1 MKAVIV
7 ERVIRTLKWMIGRV
21 LLGIYG
27 KDVGRYTQ
35 FLDLI
40 VERYNKSE
48 HSSLDGECSRGVY
61 RGNVCYFAKVVFV
74 L

>member
-1 MKAVIV
+1 MKPVIV
-7 ERVIRTLKWMIGRV
+7 ERVIRTLKRMIGGV

-40 VERYNKSE
+40 VVR
-48 HSSLDGECSRGVY
+48 
-61 RGNVCYFAKVVFV
+61 
-74 L
+74 